1 MSKKIATVLIHGGQQ
16 QDKVNH
22 AIFPAITTA
31 STFVPDQ
38 PERTRRIC
46 LFPRQ

>member
-16 QDKVNH
+16 QDNVNH

-31 STFVPDQ
+31 STFVQ
-38 PERTRRIC
+38 TSLSEHG
-46 LFPRQ
+46 